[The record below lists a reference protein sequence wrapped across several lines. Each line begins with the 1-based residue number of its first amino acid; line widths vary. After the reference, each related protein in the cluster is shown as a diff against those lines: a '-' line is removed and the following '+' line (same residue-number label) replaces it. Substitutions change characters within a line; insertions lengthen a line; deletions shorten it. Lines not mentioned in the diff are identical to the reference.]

1 MFEKDQL
8 SVGDWILYYFLMA
21 IPFVNFILFFVI
33 LSNANANQT
42 LKSFMLSGLV
52 LAAVLV
58 VVYFTI
64 GFSFLSQ
71 LGYF

>member
-21 IPFVNFILFFVI
+21 IPFVNFIFFIVI

-64 GFSFLSQ
+64 GLSFLSQ

>member
-21 IPFVNFILFFVI
+21 IPVVNFILFFVI

-52 LAAVLV
+52 ISAVVIIL
-58 VVYFTI
+58 YFTI
-64 GFSFLSQ
+64 GASYLSQ

>member
-8 SVGDWILYYFLMA
+8 GVGDWILYYFLMA
-21 IPFVNFILFFVI
+21 IPVVNFILFFVI
-33 LSNANANQT
+33 LSNANVNQT

-52 LAAVLV
+52 ISAVVIIL
-58 VVYFTI
+58 YFTI
-64 GFSFLSQ
+64 GASYLSQ